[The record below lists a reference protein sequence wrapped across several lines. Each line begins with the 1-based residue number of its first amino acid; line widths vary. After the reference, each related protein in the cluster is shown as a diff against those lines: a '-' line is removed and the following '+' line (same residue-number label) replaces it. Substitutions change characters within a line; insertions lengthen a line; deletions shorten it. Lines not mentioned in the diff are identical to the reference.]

1 MALRLH
7 KFFISNFP
15 SRIRAIEDFSSRM
28 LVVGAMLAIS
38 GLARP
43 VSKTSLQ
50 QQYLGAEQHDWH
62 SSLQT

>member
-1 MALRLH
+1 
-7 KFFISNFP
+7 
-15 SRIRAIEDFSSRM
+15 M

-43 VSKTSLQ
+43 VSKTWLQ
-50 QQYLGAEQHDWH
+50 QQYLAAEQYDLH